1 VKRKIDLG
9 HRAEQLLGD
18 DTLMTAFNEL
28 EMQYTNNWKTSKVD
42 ESAKREQVYMSLRV
56 LDDLKTK
63 LQVFIDDG
71 KIAKKQLQKMNT

>member
-1 VKRKIDLG
+1 MKQKIDLG
-9 HRAEQLLGD
+9 YRAEQLLGND
-18 DTLMTAFNEL
+18 VLMAAFNEL

>member
-1 VKRKIDLG
+1 
-9 HRAEQLLGD
+9 
-18 DTLMTAFNEL
+18 
-28 EMQYTNNWKTSKVD
+28 MQYTNNWKTSKVD

>member
-1 VKRKIDLG
+1 MKQKIDLG
-9 HRAEQLLGD
+9 NRAEHLLGD
-18 DTLMTAFNEL
+18 DTLMAAFNEL

>member
-9 HRAEQLLGD
+9 TRAEQLLGD

>member
-1 VKRKIDLG
+1 MKRKIDLG
-9 HRAEQLLGD
+9 NRAEQLLGD
-18 DTLMTAFNEL
+18 DTLMAAFNEL
-28 EMQYTNNWKTSKVD
+28 EMQYTSNWKTSKVD

>member
-1 VKRKIDLG
+1 MNKKIELG
-9 HRAEQLLGD
+9 HRAEQLLGNE
-18 DTLMTAFNEL
+18 TLMEAFHEL
-28 EMQYTNNWKTSKVD
+28 EMQYTNNWKASKVD

-63 LQVFIDDG
+63 LQVFVDDG

>member
-1 VKRKIDLG
+1 MKQKIDLG
-9 HRAEQLLGD
+9 NRAEQLLGD
-18 DTLMTAFNEL
+18 DTLMAAFNEL
-28 EMQYTNNWKTSKVD
+28 EMQYTSNWKTSKVD

>member
-1 VKRKIDLG
+1 MKRKIDLG

>member
-18 DTLMTAFNEL
+18 DTLMAAFNEL